1 MKNSRRVLAGELFNI
16 LRVQYFGTKYAMKCR
31 HVQKKLSAYQDRELE
46 PREQEQVRS
55 HLLICRSC
63 REQYAELE
71 WVWQTL
77 GGGKEIHPDP
87 WFYRQ
92 IVRKIKEPG
101 EHRLFPNLQWVFRL
115 LPAPVIASVLLII
128 GILAGSYL
136 GSILGRSDLFPFQS
150 NPVSDSPG
158 VLTSMRF
165 FDPAPPGTLAEGYL
179 RMVSYKGSESR

>member
-1 MKNSRRVLAGELFNI
+1 
-16 LRVQYFGTKYAMKCR
+16 MKCSKI
-31 HVQKKLSAYQDRELE
+31 QKKLSAYQDRELE
-46 PREQEQVRS
+46 PSEQEQVRN
-55 HLLICRSC
+55 HLLSCRGC
-63 REQYAELE
+63 REQFAEFERVWENLGKLE
-71 WVWQTL
+71 ET
-77 GGGKEIHPDP
+77 HPDP
-87 WFYRQ
+87 WFYPQ